1 MYILYLYSLRNIQI
15 HMCKVP
21 NSTAMAPEVTS
32 TTSFPWLLISQS
44 SLTSFSSAGL
54 GNRQYCNIYV
64 ILPDKR
70 FQLLHGH
77 NLHTTDIL
85 PHKLRIRIEHSLKN
99 KTTTLKVQIITQG
112 SAQVTGSDNNEI
124 MLLIQP

>member
-1 MYILYLYSLRNIQI
+1 MYILYLYSLRNVQI
-15 HMCKVP
+15 HMRKVP
-21 NSTAMAPEVTS
+21 DGADPVRHQLVSH
-32 TTSFPWLLISQS
+32 FH
-44 SLTSFSSAGL
+44 SAGL
-54 GNRQYCNIYV
+54 GNRQHGNIYV

-85 PHKLRIRIEHSLKN
+85 PHKLRIRIEHSFEDKSSAF
-99 KTTTLKVQIITQG
+99 KVQIITQS

-124 MLLIQP
+124 VLFIQS